1 MNFVKFSRYGNL
13 KSEKKSNKFRGN
25 QLTWSLKTRNKPAR
39 ALKIQIFQMQIAE
52 EILMESVVHKNQ
64 IKFGTVLEVYSEACQ
79 AHMMELA
86 LQK

>member
-1 MNFVKFSRYGNL
+1 
-13 KSEKKSNKFRGN
+13 
-25 QLTWSLKTRNKPAR
+25 
-39 ALKIQIFQMQIAE
+39 MQIAE